1 MLINLFEYAS
11 RYKLRFPSSKGAL
24 SVEQLWD
31 APLRSRDD
39 FNLDAI
45 AREASRALKALT
57 EESFVD
63 KGRTRVHEKAE
74 VTFEVVK
81 HVIQVKLEE
90 EAEAE
95 KRANAR
101 GEKERL
107 LRIIAGKQEGRLSEM
122 SEKELQEQIDALK
135 F

>member
-1 MLINLFEYAS
+1 M
-11 RYKLRFPSSKGAL
+11 
-24 SVEQLWD
+24 
-31 APLRSRDD
+31 
-39 FNLDAI
+39 
-45 AREASRALKALT
+45 
-57 EESFVD
+57 D

-107 LRIIAGKQEGRLSEM
+107 LRILAGKQEGRLSEM